1 MADHRAITRVLD
13 ELLWTLRRGGL
24 RIATSQAL
32 DVVRAVET
40 VGLGESFAVREA
52 IAAIVVDRPADR
64 PRYDALFDAF
74 FAADATA
81 RRTLWERLAALGFG
95 TEELGTLRELLERLA
110 ASDGDGAEHLGA
122 LLERGAELDR
132 LLHLAGVARA
142 ADTVQSSLQ
151 IGFVTYRL
159 LDQLKLPR
167 AHEMLA
173 SLLAHLS
180 DALGQER
187 AARLVGALRHELD
200 RASDEVREHVRRSL
214 DRRRAEIEQS
224 QGARRLDRAAFTS
237 LSDAE
242 VEEVRRAVRRFADR
256 LRGAERVRVRRARR
270 GRIDPHRTLR
280 RALRSG
286 GVPFVPVRKAR
297 RRDKPRL
304 VLLCDVSDSV
314 RQVARFMLEF
324 VYAVQELFDRT
335 RSFVF
340 VSELGETT
348 QLFERETV
356 SVALGHAY
364 GGGVV
369 SVADNSN
376 YGRVLRAFEE
386 RYMAAVDH
394 RTTVVILGDGRT
406 NYHEDAAEV
415 LDRIRGRARSLLW
428 LCPEEPSGWAL
439 GDSAMPRYAPKVTGV
454 LQVRSAR
461 ELEEAARKLMTA
473 RS

>member
-1 MADHRAITRVLD
+1 MADRGAVTRVID

-32 DVVRAVET
+32 DVLRAVET
-40 VGLGESFAVREA
+40 VGLEDAFAVREA
-52 IAAIVVDRPADR
+52 IAAVVVDRPADR
-64 PRYDALFDAF
+64 SRYDALFEAF
-74 FAADATA
+74 FAADAA
-81 RRTLWERLAALGFG
+81 PRRTLWERLAALGFG
-95 TEELGTLRELLERLA
+95 VQELDTLRDLLARLA
-110 ASDGDGAEHLGA
+110 ASDADGAEHLGA

-142 ADTVQSSLQ
+142 VDAVQSSLQ

-167 AHEMLA
+167 AHENLA
-173 SLLAHLS
+173 ALLAHLS

-187 AARLVGALRHELD
+187 AALLVDALKRELD
-200 RASDEVREHVRRSL
+200 RASEEVREHVRRTL
-214 DRRRAEIEQS
+214 DRRREEIDQT
-224 QGARRLDRAAFTS
+224 QQARRMDATAFTS
-237 LSDAE
+237 LSDVE

-256 LRGAERVRVRRARR
+256 LRGAERVRARRARR

-286 GVPFVPVRKAR
+286 GVPFVPVRKTR

-356 SVALGHAY
+356 SAALGHAY

-376 YGRVLRAFEE
+376 YGRVLRTFEE

-406 NYHEDAAEV
+406 NYHDDAADV

-428 LCPEEPSGWAL
+428 LCPEEPSGWSL
-439 GDSAMPRYAPKVTGV
+439 GDSAMPRYAPKCTRV
-454 LQVRSAR
+454 LQVRNAR
-461 ELEEAARKLMTA
+461 DLEEAARKLMTT
-473 RS
+473 RG